1 MKQALGPVYN
11 KLGVAHY
18 EMGNYAD
25 AEKFFKESL
34 KNLNENGNRKEA
46 AMALNNLGNLLFI
59 NNKYEDAISYYER
72 SLASKKTENYS
83 FGEAVTMYNLGNV
96 YRRSGNQEMAIKN
109 YETCKRIADSLNIPS
124 LSAKS
129 CKALSVSYE
138 AFKNF
143 EKSAKL
149 EEELAAMKQP
159 AVSIEIPV
167 SENEMDL
174 EHEKTQEILS
184 KLNEEAL
191 KRKDLV
197 EAGADK
203 KMTDM
208 YINNL
213 NGRFMKE
220 QNKTKI
226 LIIVAGSLGFL
237 LIISLIISRR
247 KKKK

>member
-1 MKQALGPVYN
+1 
-11 KLGVAHY
+11 
-18 EMGNYAD
+18 
-25 AEKFFKESL
+25 
-34 KNLNENGNRKEA
+34 
-46 AMALNNLGNLLFI
+46 
-59 NNKYEDAISYYER
+59 
-72 SLASKKTENYS
+72 
-83 FGEAVTMYNLGNV
+83 MYNLGNA
-96 YRRSGNQEMAIKN
+96 YRRSGDQEMAIRN
-109 YETCKRIADSLNIPS
+109 YEACKRIADSLDIPS

-138 AFKNF
+138 AFRNF
-143 EKSAKL
+143 DKAAEL

-159 AVSIEIPV
+159 SVSIEIPV

-213 NGRFMKE
+213 NGRFIKE
-220 QNKTKI
+220 QSKTRI
-226 LIIVAGSLGFL
+226 LLIVAGSLGVL
-237 LIISLIISRR
+237 LIVTFILSRR